1 MMDILEDVN
10 VQFLNEVGID
20 LNISIDNTHL

>member
-1 MMDILEDVN
+1 MDILEDVN

-20 LNISIDNTHL
+20 LNILIDNTHL

>member
-20 LNISIDNTHL
+20 LNILIDNTHL